1 MTTTHKL
8 LIAATLLAGSFSAMA
23 SSHQGAPAAGT
34 TATPQAS
41 AVAPSGDMADGEI
54 RKVDVEN
61 KKVTIKHGVIK
72 SLDMPAMTMVFQVKE
87 PAMLAKLKAG
97 DKVRFSAEAA
107 GSSIVVTDI
116 KPAQ

>member
-23 SSHQGAPAAGT
+23 SSHQGAPNAGT
-34 TATPQAS
+34 AAAPTAT
-41 AVAPSGDMADGEI
+41 AVAGSGDMAEGEI
-54 RKVDVEN
+54 RKVDIEN

-72 SLDMPAMTMVFQVKE
+72 TLDMPAMTMVFQVKE

-97 DKVRFSAEAA
+97 DKIRFSAEAA
-107 GSSIVVTDI
+107 GSSMVVTDI

>member
-23 SSHQGAPAAGT
+23 SSHQGAAT
-34 TATPQAS
+34 TSTPTTPKTS
-41 AVAPSGDMADGEI
+41 AVAASGDMAEGEI

-61 KKVTIKHGVIK
+61 KKVTINHGVIK

-107 GSSIVVTDI
+107 GTSLIVTDI

>member
-8 LIAATLLAGSFSAMA
+8 LIATTLLAGSFSAMA
-23 SSHQGAPAAGT
+23 SSHQGAANAGT
-34 TATPQAS
+34 KAMPQTS
-41 AVAPSGDMADGEI
+41 AVAPSGDMTDGEI

-97 DKVRFSAEAA
+97 DKIRFSAEAA
-107 GSSIVVTDI
+107 GSSMVVTDI